1 MGAEDTRSSAPCRAP
16 KRSVQPAEVQREEVG
31 VRRGEVGPRPE
42 RPDGRAHRLREE
54 IHPAFAAH
62 VVLASRSPGLGEQ
75 RHQLRCHERIG
86 TFPGHRVRRRPVPR
100 GGRSGGGARP
110 GRRRPGA
117 RCRRCPRRHPATRSP
132 LLGPSG
138 EGRPGEESE
147 GPDLL
152 GGELALDPAGD
163 VSGFHSE
170 HVTCHAPRRARERK
184 IRKDSTGRRVLVL
197 GRGSVHRPSRGAS
210 PTPAG
215 GVRRSLGYHA
225 PR

>member
-152 GGELALDPAGD
+152 GGELALDPPPGFGTSRQDLRKEVVPAGD
-163 VSGFHSE
+163 VSGFQSE
-170 HVTCHAPRRARERK
+170 HVTCHSPPSGARAENPQGFNGAERARP
-184 IRKDSTGRRVLVL
+184 G
-197 GRGSVHRPSRGAS
+197 P
-210 PTPAG
+210 
-215 GVRRSLGYHA
+215 RRSLGYHA